1 MHLSFDSLEN
11 AYEYI
16 EINAYKYESVFV
28 YDRNN
33 AQDMEHYKEIEQE
46 ATKIFS
52 TKCDISGQSH
62 IMGGYNTT

>member
-16 EINAYKYESVFV
+16 EINAHKYESVFV

-33 AQDMEHYKEIEQE
+33 THDMEHYREIEQE
-46 ATKIFS
+46 
-52 TKCDISGQSH
+52 
-62 IMGGYNTT
+62 